1 MKPQLKIAV
10 VMMLLGIALTFA
22 FGADK
27 APTTSPAARF
37 DTPMGTFR
45 AHQDAVARGDAKLF
59 RECYGTDKRDES
71 AAITSIGESFAA
83 MSALKNACVDKFGA
97 EQAKRIGLGLTTNI
111 PDDAYEEISGDSA
124 TIHNV
129 GGAKPQELRR
139 MNGEW
144 KLTYD
149 SLVSN
154 NFRDLPRL
162 APDVLAQLFQISRQ
176 MYESLSSDVS
186 AGKFASA
193 AEVNTE
199 LASRRQ
205 TMGEQMHELITK
217 SKLGAAKP

>member
-1 MKPQLKIAV
+1 MKPVSKISV
-10 VMMLLGIALTFA
+10 VMMLMGIALTFA
-22 FGADK
+22 LGADK
-27 APTTSPAARF
+27 APTTAPAARF
-37 DTPMGTFR
+37 DTPMATFR

-59 RECYGTDKRDES
+59 RECYATDKRDES

-83 MSALKNACVDKFGA
+83 MSALKTACVDKFGA
-97 EQAKRIGLGLTTNI
+97 EQAKRIGLGLTTKI
-111 PDDAYEEISGDSA
+111 PDDAYEEISGESA

-139 MNGEW
+139 VNGEW

-162 APDVLAQLFQISRQ
+162 SPDVLAQLFQISRQ
-176 MYESLSSDVS
+176 TYESLASDVS
-186 AGKFASA
+186 AGKFAGA

-199 LASRRQ
+199 LASRR
-205 TMGEQMHELITK
+205 TAMREQMNQLIARSK
-217 SKLGAAKP
+217 SDAKR